1 MKKTGS
7 LKVSVSTAVDREHL
21 VMHPNDGFDLGLMR
35 VEHPVRLCLNLKVED
50 YLRGSD
56 GEVDL
61 VSLALRNECPKETI
75 LVGTALH
82 RRLGEPSKAVVLFD
96 GQRLYLHSQPE

>member
-7 LKVSVSTAVDREHL
+7 LKVSVSTTVDIEHL

-35 VEHPVRLCLNLKVED
+35 VEHPVQLCLNMNVED
-50 YLRGSD
+50 YLRGCD
-56 GEVDL
+56 CDVNL
-61 VSLALRNECPKETI
+61 VNLALRNECPRETI

-82 RRLGEPSKAVVLFD
+82 RRLGEPAKVVVLFD
-96 GQRLYLHSQPE
+96 GQRLYLHGQP

>member
-35 VEHPVRLCLNLKVED
+35 VEHPVRLCRKVGLED
-50 YLRGSD
+50 YLKGD
-56 GEVDL
+56 EGEVDL
-61 VSLALRNECPKETI
+61 VNLALKNECPRQTI
-75 LVGTALH
+75 LVGTAMFQL
-82 RRLGEPSKAVVLFD
+82 LGEPSKAVILYD
-96 GQRLYLHSQPE
+96 GQRLFVHGQPS